1 MRWGDGG
8 QNAQKDGLDAAVD
21 ALNGAAEKAWQPPH
35 KRVEALL
42 DRLMVGI
49 HPSRR
54 GEVADL
60 VNVANPRIV
69 EAISRGDEQTLTSEK
84 DKLAHAIRFGGFSN
98 AKVEPSQIEIWE
110 KPFRL
115 YGWDSGE
122 VGVIKG
128 RVKPGMQIQAV
139 SWWAVK
145 IDGHVHKR
153 EEIRLGMRLAWDKE
167 TTDREF
173 LERYDARNP
182 IPATSTVE
190 FQASRDPEIRAALE
204 RVRASGMA

>member
-1 MRWGDGG
+1 MGDDSKMTD
-8 QNAQKDGLDAAVD
+8 QLDAAV
-21 ALNGAAEKAWQPPH
+21 ERAWQSPPM
-35 KRVEALL
+35 RVAALL
-42 DRLMVGI
+42 KRLTVDTLI

-69 EAISRGDEQTLTSEK
+69 EAISRGDEQTLASEK